1 MPDDH
6 DMLAEYDFCKGI
18 RGKYTARYSEGINV
32 IDTAFDEGKAEG
44 KAEGIEE
51 GTLEVPRRL
60 VDSGMSVEQ
69 AASIVGVPVALL
81 RTS

>member
-32 IDTAFDEGKAEG
+32 IDTAFDEG
-44 KAEGIEE
+44 
-51 GTLEVPRRL
+51 TLEVPRRL

-81 RTS
+81 PTS

>member
-1 MPDDH
+1 MKVMPDDH

-32 IDTAFDEGKAEG
+32 IDTAFDEG
-44 KAEGIEE
+44 
-51 GTLEVPRRL
+51 TLEVPRRL

-81 RTS
+81 PTS

>member
-1 MPDDH
+1 MKVMPDDH

-32 IDTAFDEGKAEG
+32 IDTAFDEGK
-44 KAEGIEE
+44 
-51 GTLEVPRRL
+51 LEVPRRL

>member
-1 MPDDH
+1 MKVMPDDH

-44 KAEGIEE
+44 MRVSKRA
-51 GTLEVPRRL
+51 RL
-60 VDSGMSVEQ
+60 RFPGGWWR
-69 AASIVGVPVALL
+69 VG
-81 RTS
+81 